1 MNGRLQVGG
10 LALVTNSIMGEIVGT
25 TVSLVSVFGDIDFNG
40 DVLKDCW
47 EVEASEKVRVISTS
61 GHESMSST
69 FHLPAAWLMPL
80 GDQQTQDELR
90 KEQEELT
97 CKN

>member
-1 MNGRLQVGG
+1 MSSRLQVGG
-10 LALVTNSIMGEIVGT
+10 LALITNSLRGEIVGM
-25 TVSLVSVFGDIDFNG
+25 TVSLVSVFGDIEFNG
-40 DVLKDCW
+40 DIFKDCW
-47 EVEASEKVRVISTS
+47 EVEAREKVRVVSTS

-69 FHLPAAWLMPL
+69 FYLPAAWLMPI
-80 GDQQTQDELR
+80 GDQQTQEELR